1 MTIADPGSEQLKAV
15 SRRSFLSRSTAAGLG
30 IALVGSVD
38 VVFGAGMAAA
48 SEARDDG
55 AGQHPIGYGP
65 LVQDPAGL
73 LSLPAGFSYTLIAE
87 SGVTRLESGEPTSSD
102 PDGTASFP
110 LHGGGNVLVNNHEI
124 DRTEPSPVPH
134 LSGLV
139 YDELANGGTT
149 NIEVDK
155 QGKRVRQYVSL
166 AGTHNNCAG
175 GRTPWAPGSRPAL
188 PLHVG

>member
-73 LSLPAGFSYTLIAE
+73 LSLPGSA
-87 SGVTRLESGEPTSSD
+87 TRSSPNQASLGWRAASRLPD